1 MSPSGKQLLKDALQ
15 LPQEER
21 AALAG
26 ELLDS
31 LEPIGPSQRRSE
43 QEWLAELK
51 RRAQDALSGKPG
63 LTWDKTIRAA
73 ASHSLYR
80 R

>member
-31 LEPIGPSQRRSE
+31 LDPTSPSQRRSE
-43 QEWLAELK
+43 QEWLAELQ
-51 RRAQDALSGKPG
+51 RRAQEAISGKPG
-63 LTWDKTIRAA
+63 LTWGETIQRVTDRLAQQ
-73 ASHSLYR
+73 
-80 R
+80 

>member
-21 AALAG
+21 AALAS

-31 LEPIGPSQRRSE
+31 LEPAGSSQRRSE

-51 RRAQDALSGKPG
+51 RRAQDTSK
-63 LTWDKTIRAA
+63 
-73 ASHSLYR
+73 
-80 R
+80 